1 MLDLRQGEQV
11 LLALMI
17 SLNLLVP
24 SFGEVKRVN
33 LIYLKMLVV
42 NVVDLLFL
50 IFLVV
55 FASI

>member
-11 LLALMI
+11 LLTLMI